1 MKPIIKMK
9 KERALVLVTVLIGLL
24 SVSQGD
30 VYEVRTAQD
39 LMKLFE
45 GVSGTTL
52 TSHVVLLSDLD
63 FSTSG
68 LTLPLGASSNG
79 NCVAFSGV
87 FQGNGHSIKNLA
99 MHNKN
104 NGGYKNAGLFCS
116 LKNATVEN
124 VIIDSSC
131 SFSGCFA

>member
-1 MKPIIKMK
+1 MK
-9 KERALVLVTVLIGLL
+9 KERALLLVTVLIGVL

-52 TSHVVLLSDLD
+52 TSHVALLSDLD
-63 FSTSG
+63 FSSST

-79 NCVAFSGV
+79 KCVAFSGV
-87 FQGNGHSIKNLA
+87 FEGNGHSIKNIV
-99 MHNKN
+99 MNNKN
-104 NGGYKNAGLFCS
+104 NAKYKNAGLFCS

-124 VIIDSSC
+124 LVIDLSC
-131 SFSGCFA
+131 SFSGYFAGALNP